1 MLFGTL
7 YFLEYNLLTIMAQTI
22 NGWYSELY
30 FAIYERFQNMLTRKV
45 KGKKGRKGNYRL
57 FNWYNDGNSNK
68 RGKIKK
74 AQNYGKKEQKITETA
89 EMRTPWWETNK
100 RLRTAI
106 KSAKKKVLKVF
117 FIYSIFLFNW
127 YIYFTLSFTVCGG
140 WNDKLGQKTP
150 RTILKKK

>member
-68 RGKIKK
+68 RGKNKK
-74 AQNYGKKEQKITETA
+74 GTKLWKKGTKNHRDCRNENAMMGDE
-89 EMRTPWWETNK
+89 RTSQDCNQIGE
-100 RLRTAI
+100 
-106 KSAKKKVLKVF
+106 KKGLESLF
-117 FIYSIFLFNW
+117 YMFNFLFNW
-127 YIYFTLSFTVCGG
+127 YIYILLCHSLCVVGG
-140 WNDKLGQKTP
+140 
-150 RTILKKK
+150 TIN